1 MDICIISQEK
11 KSLPLNPEIAS
22 REIQRMKKNTTA
34 GRQKKNEINLL
45 KIYDNESKLQRQN
58 GSYSVSKLCR
68 WFS

>member
-22 REIQRMKKNTTA
+22 REIQRKKKYTTA
-34 GRQKKNEINLL
+34 GRQKNEINRL